1 MAPQPDEQLNA
12 TNSLK
17 IPSYTTT
24 PVDQI
29 PVVRQLAYIPLVV
42 HIYFADSSRSK
53 ECVQDRQNKVY
64 PVPQTTAPFARVP
77 CQG

>member
-1 MAPQPDEQLNA
+1 MAAQPDA
-12 TNSLK
+12 GHGLK

-29 PVVRQLAYIPLVV
+29 PVVRRHK
-42 HIYFADSSRSK
+42 HISPFVAQNYFADSSQSK
-53 ECVQDRQNKVY
+53 ECVQDWQNKVY
-64 PVPQTTAPFARVP
+64 SVPQATAPFARVP